1 MNYEDFLKQKDY
13 VLESSGFNIDKD
25 KLNPMLFDFQKDVV
39 RWALAKGRA
48 CIFAECGLGKG
59 QPYGS
64 KVLTPY
70 GWKEIQNLKVGDE
83 VISSDGK
90 AHNVKGVYPKQ
101 ELPTWRFFYSDGTEC
116 VFDKDHLHIVRTP
129 NDKYRK
135 NGQFRVM
142 STTEILEKNN
152 LHYGKHNSR
161 TYEIPIV
168 KPVEY
173 KISST
178 PYIDPYV
185 IGCLLGD
192 DHLSG
197 NIGFTNADEDILS
210 MFKNRLNDGVTLEKK
225 HYHDYDYIIKTGLTG
240 KKKHPFRKYL
250 EDVDLLN
257 VKSKDKFIPNDYL
270 YGSVSNRIDLLRGL
284 MDTDGYISKDSLCQ
298 YYTISEK
305 LKDDM
310 IQLVQSLGGIAKV
323 SEKQGKYKKDGIV
336 IECNKVYSITI
347 RIPKINPF
355 YCKRKA
361 EKWKDSTNQFG
372 RWIDDI
378 KFEKN
383 QKTVCISVGSE
394 DSSYVTENYIV
405 THNTAMQLSWAHQ
418 VHLHTGGKVL
428 ILAPLSVADQTK
440 REAEKFHYN
449 AKICEKQEDCIDG
462 INITNYEKLDKFVA
476 NEFVGVVLDESS
488 ILKSYTGKV
497 RTSIIENFQNVP
509 YKLACTATPAPNDYM
524 ELGNHSEF
532 CGVMTRS
539 EMLSMFF
546 VHDGGQTS
554 KWRLKGHA
562 KDVFWQWMASWSV
575 FIDNPSN
582 LGYDGTDYELPNLN
596 IHEIIVDGNE
606 PITESLTL
614 TERRNARK
622 DTLELRCQKA
632 AELVNNSDEQWLVW
646 CDLNAE
652 GDRLNELIEESKNV
666 QGSDKN
672 KYKSE
677 TMLSFS
683 DEKLK
688 CLISKPQLAG
698 YGMNWQNC
706 HNVIFTGLSDSFEQY
721 YQAVRRCWRFGQT
734 QEVNVYII
742 ISAKEGCVKENIER
756 KQLDF
761 ITMRDAMINLTKEIT
776 KKELKSTCR
785 LTTPYEANTTMKL
798 PNWEEFK

>member
-1 MNYEDFLKQKDY
+1 M
-13 VLESSGFNIDKD
+13 
-25 KLNPMLFDFQKDVV
+25 
-39 RWALAKGRA
+39 
-48 CIFAECGLGKG
+48 
-59 QPYGS
+59 
-64 KVLTPY
+64 
-70 GWKEIQNLKVGDE
+70 
-83 VISSDGK
+83 
-90 AHNVKGVYPKQ
+90 
-101 ELPTWRFFYSDGTEC
+101 
-116 VFDKDHLHIVRTP
+116 
-129 NDKYRK
+129 
-135 NGQFRVM
+135 
-142 STTEILEKNN
+142 
-152 LHYGKHNSR
+152 
-161 TYEIPIV
+161 
-168 KPVEY
+168 
-173 KISST
+173 
-178 PYIDPYV
+178 
-185 IGCLLGD
+185 
-192 DHLSG
+192 
-197 NIGFTNADEDILS
+197 
-210 MFKNRLNDGVTLEKK
+210 
-225 HYHDYDYIIKTGLTG
+225 
-240 KKKHPFRKYL
+240 
-250 EDVDLLN
+250 
-257 VKSKDKFIPNDYL
+257 
-270 YGSVSNRIDLLRGL
+270 
-284 MDTDGYISKDSLCQ
+284 
-298 YYTISEK
+298 
-305 LKDDM
+305 
-310 IQLVQSLGGIAKV
+310 
-323 SEKQGKYKKDGIV
+323 
-336 IECNKVYSITI
+336 
-347 RIPKINPF
+347 
-355 YCKRKA
+355 
-361 EKWKDSTNQFG
+361 
-372 RWIDDI
+372 
-378 KFEKN
+378 
-383 QKTVCISVGSE
+383 
-394 DSSYVTENYIV
+394 
-405 THNTAMQLSWAHQ
+405 
-418 VHLHTGGKVL
+418 
-428 ILAPLSVADQTK
+428 
-440 REAEKFHYN
+440 
-449 AKICEKQEDCIDG
+449 
-462 INITNYEKLDKFVA
+462 
-476 NEFVGVVLDESS
+476 
-488 ILKSYTGKV
+488 

-596 IHEIIVDGNE
+596 IHEIIVDGDE

-632 AELVNNSDEQWLVW
+632 AELVNSSDEQWLVW